1 MLESAIEQRFT
12 REARNLNCLAVKMG
26 VVSLAGFPD
35 RLVLCPGGRAMFFEF
50 KQPGK
55 KRRKLQV
62 RIGELIE
69 SLGFVVVEADDADEA
84 VAELKWFLSQGDAEC
99 V

>member
-1 MLESAIEQRFT
+1 MLEPAIEQRFA
-12 REARNLNCLAVKMG
+12 REARKLNCLAVKMG

-55 KRRKLQV
+55 KRRKLQI
-62 RIGELIE
+62 RIGELLE

-84 VAELKWFLSQGDAEC
+84 IVELKWFLESTDA
-99 V
+99 